1 MTSAPTRADALV
13 ATKNT
18 KSQRVSSS
26 APAGIVKAVADA
38 SAKVGISFSYL
49 MNKAEAESSYN
60 PTAKAKTSSASG
72 LYQFIDST
80 WLDMVNKYGAK
91 HGLGQYADAIDKTAS
106 GKAVVTNAAMKKDI
120 LALKNDPK
128 ISALM
133 AAEYAGENKTYLE
146 KQLGRAVS
154 DTDLYLAHFLGAGGA
169 CKFLKAMDK
178 NGACTAASILPD
190 AAAANKSVFYS
201 KTSGNARTL
210 DQIYAK
216 FESKFNT
223 DALTNTGIQLASA
236 DTGSSVGDIVSG
248 AFGASDTTAQSTG
261 LKTGTTPLP
270 SGKDTRV
277 AGLFFSSGAGAISSE
292 AALHLASLDI
302 IQDTSQRAI
311 KALSYDAASK
321 ADTRLGGQVHTSA

>member
-1 MTSAPTRADALV
+1 MTSAPSRADALST
-13 ATKNT
+13 TKVV
-18 KSQRVSSS
+18 KSQQVSSH

-38 SAKVGISFSYL
+38 SAKVGVSFSYL

-80 WLDMVNKYGAK
+80 WLDMVSKYGAK

-128 ISALM
+128 VSALM
-133 AAEYAGENKTYLE
+133 AAEYAGENKAYLE

-169 CKFLKAMDK
+169 CKFLRAMDR
-178 NGACTAASILPD
+178 NGACTAASVLPD

-223 DALTNTGIQLASA
+223 DALADTGIQLASA
-236 DTGSSVGDIVSG
+236 DTGATVGDIVAG
-248 AFGASDTTAQSTG
+248 AFDLSGTTAQNTATRT
-261 LKTGTTPLP
+261 KEALP

-302 IQDTSQRAI
+302 IQDTNQRAI